1 MLSYLFLA
9 TFVPAVVKPAMALVM
24 SAGFPL
30 INNYYRMKRQK
41 FSIRKR
47 IRSFRYAFNG
57 LRILFCEE
65 HNARV
70 HLFAAVCVLVAGVIL
85 KISALEW
92 MAVAFAV
99 GLVLSLEAIN
109 SSIESLADFV
119 SPEKHNRIGK
129 IKDLSAA
136 GVLVAAIVAAMVGLI
151 VFIPKIIC
159 LF

>member
-1 MLSYLFLA
+1 
-9 TFVPAVVKPAMALVM
+9 
-24 SAGFPL
+24 
-30 INNYYRMKRQK
+30 MKRQN

-65 HNARV
+65 HNARI

-85 KISALEW
+85 KISAVEW
-92 MAVAFAV
+92 MAVVFAI
-99 GLVLSLEAIN
+99 GLVISLEAIN
-109 SSIESLADFV
+109 SSIENLADFV
-119 SPEKHNRIGK
+119 SPEKHNWIKK

-136 GVLVAAIVAAMVGLI
+136 GVLVAAIAAAIVGLI
-151 VFIPKIIC
+151 VFIPKILC